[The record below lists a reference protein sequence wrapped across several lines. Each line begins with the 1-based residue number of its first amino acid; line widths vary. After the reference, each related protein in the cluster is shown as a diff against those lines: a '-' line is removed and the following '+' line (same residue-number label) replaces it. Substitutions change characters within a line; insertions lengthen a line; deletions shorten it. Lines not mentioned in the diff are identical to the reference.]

1 MKSGFYLPIIAFA
14 LVISLTS
21 SCTLSTQQ
29 EARLAKDLSAFIM
42 VRNEGDALAYLNLM
56 HPTVV
61 KYYRKQ
67 SDSAFI
73 QRFQEVPKKKEQH
86 MQTDSLV
93 YWDKGY
99 VKYTTSDDSLVQAKI
114 EISLFR
120 QRELMDSV
128 TTIYALSSSNKS
140 NWLFVSESDY
150 FSILP
155 KELQLFEE

>member
-1 MKSGFYLPIIAFA
+1 MKFGYYFYAIAVIFIISM
-14 LVISLTS
+14 VS

-29 EARLAKDLSAFIM
+29 EARLAKNLNSFIL

-61 KYYRKQ
+61 KFYRKK
-67 SDSAFI
+67 SDSAFQ
-73 QRFQEVPKKKEQH
+73 QRFQEVPKRNNRGLKS
-86 MQTDSLV
+86 DSLIF
-93 YWDKGY
+93 WDKGY

-120 QRELMDSV
+120 NQKLMDSMSTV
-128 TTIYALSSSNKS
+128 YALSSTHKS
-140 NWLFVSESDY
+140 NWLFVSECDY

-155 KELQLFEE
+155 KELHLFEE